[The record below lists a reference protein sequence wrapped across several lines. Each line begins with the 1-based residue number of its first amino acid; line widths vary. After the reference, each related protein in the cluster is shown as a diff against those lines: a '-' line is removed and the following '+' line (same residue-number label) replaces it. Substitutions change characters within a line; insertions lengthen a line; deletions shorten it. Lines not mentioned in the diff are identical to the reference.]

1 MKKCVI
7 FAARPVEPELRPWCE
22 GASLVIAADA
32 GWRWA
37 RTLGVEPDILLGDY
51 DSDRPPADVPDGRI
65 DRLPVE
71 KDDTDTH
78 YAARRAL
85 EEGCGQVVILGGLGG
100 RLDHTL
106 ANMNTLLYLAGH
118 GAEAVLAGP
127 DTEVRALLP
136 GSHQLPAREGWYCSL
151 FPAQGPVEG
160 LWLENLKYPL
170 QNARLAPDWPLGVSN
185 EFLQGPAH
193 ICFSQGA
200 LYCVLCRKDL

>member
-1 MKKCVI
+1 MLERLCGNEALKENLSAALAAGRLPHSVLLCGAGGLGKN
-7 FAARPVEPELRPWCE
+7 FAARL
-22 GASLVIAADA
+22 LAADYLYPA
-32 GWRWA
+32 G
-37 RTLGVEPDILLGDY
+37 GP
-51 DSDRPPADVPDGRI
+51 
-65 DRLPVE
+65 
-71 KDDTDTH
+71 
-78 YAARRAL
+78 
-85 EEGCGQVVILGGLGG
+85 
-100 RLDHTL
+100 
-106 ANMNTLLYLAGH
+106 

-193 ICFSQGA
+193 IRFSQGA